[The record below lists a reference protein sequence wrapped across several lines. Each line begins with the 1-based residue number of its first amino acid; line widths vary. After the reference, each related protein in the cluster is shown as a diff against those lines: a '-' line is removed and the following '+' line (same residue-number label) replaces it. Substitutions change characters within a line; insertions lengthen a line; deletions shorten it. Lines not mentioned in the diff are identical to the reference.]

1 MNNDYEKKLTV
12 FYIFNFFELFIYSI
26 FIYFNLNLEIY
37 DLNSLFILL
46 GIKYSLF
53 LYIQLEN
60 DLFFADA
67 IDYVYKYKSN
77 DYILYDVIL
86 SISVFLIF
94 IGSLCLVVYN
104 WYFNNFYFNNLSFL
118 LINIILLFVTNY
130 LVLKK
135 IKREENEGK

>member
-1 MNNDYEKKLTV
+1 MNNDYEKNLTV